1 MASKSHARSNSFPN
15 GSHPSSMKVQDDLS
29 NLRTWESTSTS
40 TSESICIGFSL
51 LQDLYVSLDDLLIV
65 ASTQKVISQH
75 HGDKSFEEIMDGSVR
90 ILDICGIT
98 RDTVMQIKENVQSL
112 HSSLRRRKGDSTI
125 ETSISEYNSFSKKMK
140 KNVHKLITSLKQLE
154 SKLGESA
161 LLNQHQDLSVLRE
174 VIVMNMSAFQYL
186 LSFLAGPPSK
196 SKAAKWMNKLMKKGE
211 VNSQN
216 SNELQCLDTAL
227 DTLLSEGANSSNMQ
241 IAHESLEALEN
252 TIESLEKSLENL
264 YRHLI
269 KTRASL
275 LNIMTQ

>member
-1 MASKSHARSNSFPN
+1 MASKSHVRSNSLPN
-15 GSHPSSMKVQDDLS
+15 GSHPSSIKVQDDLS

-40 TSESICIGFSL
+40 TSESICTGFSL
-51 LQDLYVSLDDLLIV
+51 LQDLYVSLDDLLIG

-75 HGDKSFEEIMDGSVR
+75 HGDNGFEEIMDGSVR

-112 HSSLRRRKGDSTI
+112 HSSLRRRKDDSTI
-125 ETSISEYNSFSKKMK
+125 EASIMEYYSFSKKMK
-140 KNVHKLITSLKQLE
+140 KNVHKLITSLKQLQ
-154 SKLGESA
+154 SKLGESS
-161 LLNQHQDLSVLRE
+161 LLNQHQDLSILRE
-174 VIVMNMSAFQYL
+174 VIVMNMSAFQSL
-186 LSFLAGPPSK
+186 MSFLAGPPSK
-196 SKAAKWMNKLMKKGE
+196 SKAVKWMNKLMQKGE

-216 SNELQCLDTAL
+216 SNELQCVDNAL
-227 DTLLSEGANSSNMQ
+227 NTLLSEGANSSNMQ

-252 TIESLEKSLENL
+252 TIEILEKSLENL